1 MNYLHVMEVLS
12 KMECK
17 IVQSKLMTYTK
28 HFQEKEL

>member
-1 MNYLHVMEVLS
+1 MDYLHVMEVLS

-28 HFQEKEL
+28 YFQEKEL